1 MNMKKVSQTLKVNS
15 SQAQVIR
22 KLFKFFGYYLDLAE
36 TADIFATY
44 LYCQYKDDMVT
55 KEVWVE
61 ILPDYKT
68 DNFNFNIVYEK
79 YKI

>member
-1 MNMKKVSQTLKVNS
+1 MKKTSQTLKVNS
-15 SQAQVIR
+15 SQAETI
-22 KLFKFFGYYLDLAE
+22 KNLFKVFGYYLDLAE
-36 TADIFATY
+36 TSEIFATY
-44 LYCQYKDDMVT
+44 LYCQYKDDMVI

-68 DNFNFNIVYEK
+68 GSFNFNIVYEK